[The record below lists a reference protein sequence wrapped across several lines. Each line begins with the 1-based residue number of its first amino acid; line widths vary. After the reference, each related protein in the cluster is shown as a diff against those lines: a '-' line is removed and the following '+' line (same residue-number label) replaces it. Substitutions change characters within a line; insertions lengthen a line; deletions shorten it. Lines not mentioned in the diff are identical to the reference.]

1 MTPGQVSNVLLAL
14 QELARAQRMQERN
27 HPEQAVES
35 VKAARV
41 ILAELL
47 RGYGIDPADLT
58 E

>member
-14 QELARAQRMQERN
+14 QELARAQRMQESNR
-27 HPEQAVES
+27 PEQAAES
-35 VKAARV
+35 VKAART
-41 ILAELL
+41 ILAGMM